1 MLLIEN
7 GGIAKMWRMQ
17 QAGEGENSRR
27 AVLMLMISDGP
38 VIDSSKTEELQG
50 ETLAQSPLSGSNVG
64 LARYRQH
71 KQPQISLENSKSVN
85 NK

>member
-17 QAGEGENSRR
+17 QASEGENSRC
-27 AVLMLMISDGP
+27 AVLTLMISDGP

-50 ETLAQSPLSGSNVG
+50 ENFSPTS
-64 LARYRQH
+64 
-71 KQPQISLENSKSVN
+71 SVRV
-85 NK
+85 